1 MGYLMREQEA
11 LAQWDAQAD
20 PDPNGNGGSEWRPE
34 WAHFEDALRDMMMQT
49 RRYAQDQLTWFRKE
63 PGFRWIRVENDLNN
77 GVGPRTED
85 AVGVIFERLM
95 EEEAEGVP
103 VDASELGSSDKGKL
117 SREERKALKG
127 YGGSLEVFRDPA
139 QRHQVLARVQNMLQR

>member
-85 AVGVIFERLM
+85 AGKPASLPPCVSCGKNKRERRQVGF
-95 EEEAEGVP
+95 P
-103 VDASELGSSDKGKL
+103 
-117 SREERKALKG
+117 
-127 YGGSLEVFRDPA
+127 F
-139 QRHQVLARVQNMLQR
+139 